1 MYTKPAILQRNSEC
15 ELESGRGTRK
25 QNKIIFDI
33 LTLAHLRVS
42 VNPFL
47 INKSC
52 TAVCLYNV
60 KRETPIIIIKDKK
73 MPMIVGIEP
82 SYWRVIFLVG
92 FWILPMEDPC
102 THHTMILNILWY
114 NVVFCFWL
122 MFCAYYDVL
131 CGVSVI
137 LNSQFL
143 NWAKLGCIVL
153 FFESNAC
160 MNYCIIDWN
169 ENVSLGSEA
178 TMKQAHFLFV
188 LCILSMNMKWMS
200 AGCI

>member
-1 MYTKPAILQRNSEC
+1 
-15 ELESGRGTRK
+15 
-25 QNKIIFDI
+25 
-33 LTLAHLRVS
+33 
-42 VNPFL
+42 
-47 INKSC
+47 
-52 TAVCLYNV
+52 
-60 KRETPIIIIKDKK
+60 
-73 MPMIVGIEP
+73 
-82 SYWRVIFLVG
+82 
-92 FWILPMEDPC
+92 
-102 THHTMILNILWY
+102 
-114 NVVFCFWL
+114 

-178 TMKQAHFLFV
+178 TMKQAHVFFGFV
-188 LCILSMNMKWMS
+188 YFINEYEVVVNRMHLIAFKLNWKLKSCLIVIIYFYCSGLIVQCLIN
-200 AGCI
+200 